1 MSPPLCLCKKLITL
15 VIVMALLI
23 AEPSC
28 PALALNPISHGPNL
42 AKTVALTFDDG
53 PHPWHTPQLLDML
66 ETFQVRATFF
76 VVGIKCA
83 ENPLLLKEI
92 AERGHTIA
100 NHSWSHP
107 NLVELEDEKIE
118 EQIRLCN
125 QAIEGITGRSCH
137 FFRPPGGNW
146 DSRTLKI
153 AEKMGLRTVL
163 WTINSYDTGDKSLT
177 AVEEAQ
183 MVTRKTT
190 PGAIIL
196 LHDGGNFTLEA
207 LPHIITTL
215 TRKGYSF
222 VTLEEMFQD
231 PPKPINLNF

>member
-1 MSPPLCLCKKLITL
+1 MSSPFGLSKKLMTS
-15 VIVMALLI
+15 VMAMVLLL
-23 AEPSC
+23 AEPLY
-28 PALALNPISHGPNL
+28 PALALSPVFHGPKL

-92 AERGHTIA
+92 ARRGHTVA

-107 NLVELEDEKIE
+107 NLVKLKDKKIE

-125 QAIEGITGRSCH
+125 QAIEGITGNPCH

-146 DSRTLKI
+146 DHRTLKI
-153 AEKMGLRTVL
+153 AQKLGLRTVL
-163 WTINSYDTGDKSLT
+163 WTINSYDTGDKSLSP
-177 AVEEAQ
+177 ADGAQ
-183 MVTRKTT
+183 RVTRKAT

-196 LHDGGNFTLEA
+196 LHDGGNFTLGA
-207 LPHIITTL
+207 LPYIINTL
-215 TRKGYSF
+215 TRDGYSF
-222 VTLEEMFQD
+222 VTLEEMFRD